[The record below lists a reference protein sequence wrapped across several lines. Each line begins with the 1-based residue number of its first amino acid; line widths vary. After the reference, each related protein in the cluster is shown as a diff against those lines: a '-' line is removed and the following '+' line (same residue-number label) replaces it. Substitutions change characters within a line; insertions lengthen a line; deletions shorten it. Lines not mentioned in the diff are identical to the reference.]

1 MKIKIIGEP
10 KEIAALVLAVQGRQN
25 REVLAIGEIS
35 AKGHSNDLVTKT
47 VRTGKFTTGLVVSRR
62 ASFSRINS
70 QLSPVCGLSSSA
82 EAALETALRAEELTV
97 CATAMFG
104 LLFSSSNTG
113 IPLIMPAGVTRNKRF
128 FANSLREMVFAY
140 PVRTAILVNDK
151 LMFFH
156 LLPFWGVFMIAHP

>member
-62 ASFSRINS
+62 AS
-70 QLSPVCGLSSSA
+70 LA
-82 EAALETALRAEELTV
+82 E
-97 CATAMFG
+97 
-104 LLFSSSNTG
+104 
-113 IPLIMPAGVTRNKRF
+113 
-128 FANSLREMVFAY
+128 
-140 PVRTAILVNDK
+140 
-151 LMFFH
+151 
-156 LLPFWGVFMIAHP
+156 